1 MHLFKQKKKVFPKG
15 NTEMQVGR
23 KNTTKDIYIHTI
35 VCIIAYY
42 TDIYIYTHTIVF
54 TI

>member
-23 KNTTKDIYIHTI
+23 KNTTKEFLSEY
-35 VCIIAYY
+35 
-42 TDIYIYTHTIVF
+42 
-54 TI
+54 